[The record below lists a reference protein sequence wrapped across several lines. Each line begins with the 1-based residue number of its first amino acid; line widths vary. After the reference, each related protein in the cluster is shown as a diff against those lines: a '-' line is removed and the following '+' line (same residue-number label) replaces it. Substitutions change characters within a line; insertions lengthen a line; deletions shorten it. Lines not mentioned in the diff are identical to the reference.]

1 MSLLEKYKWFQTGIV
16 KAGVTVNL
24 QKFFKT
30 NPTEEQLMLLDD
42 ITKTND
48 TIMWLIV
55 VLYLFLGALLGYG
68 LSQLQMAIKMMVGG

>member
-1 MSLLEKYKWFQTGIV
+1 MSLLEKYKWYQTGIV

-30 NPTEEQLMLLDD
+30 NPTEEQLMLLDEAS
-42 ITKTND
+42 KMND

-55 VLYLFLGALLGYG
+55 ILYLGLGVLLGYAVAQIHMLTGG
-68 LSQLQMAIKMMVGG
+68 L